1 MSERNDPLDEA
12 LAAAGLNSLEGAFA
26 YGGGQD
32 LVKPSL
38 GNRRRTRIELTD
50 RTGRRHVLYL
60 KRYAPESFFSRLRR
74 GWTYGFAAGPARV
87 EYDNIQRAA
96 AAGVPTM
103 QVVRWEEHCGWLG
116 VRPGYLIAA
125 AVPGDALER
134 CAAAYLSRGGPQ
146 AGATLAA
153 KLAKLAATLHA
164 AGYVHRDL
172 YAGHIFLQEQEQ
184 EQEPAGS
191 VELYL
196 IDLAR
201 MFAPRWRRFRWQ
213 VKDLAQL
220 KFSMPAE
227 WVRRHWADFM
237 RQYLAARGRSD
248 AARYNRC
255 VDRKAAAITRR
266 HARKHASPGNRTA

>member
-12 LAAAGLNSLEGAFA
+12 LAAAGLDTLQGAFA
-26 YGGGQD
+26 YDGGQD
-32 LVKPSL
+32 LVKPAL
-38 GNRRRTRIELTD
+38 GTRRRTRIELAD
-50 RTGRRHVLYL
+50 RTGRCYVLYL
-60 KRYAPESFFSRLRR
+60 KRYAPESFFTRLRR
-74 GWTYGFAAGPARV
+74 GWTYGFQAGPARV
-87 EYDNIQRAA
+87 ECNNIQHAA

-103 QVVRWEEHCGWLG
+103 QVIRWAEHCGWLG
-116 VRPGYLIAA
+116 VRPGYLIAT

-134 CAAAYLSRGGPQ
+134 CAEAYLSRGGPQ
-146 AGATLAA
+146 AGATLAT
-153 KLAKLAATLHA
+153 KLAKLVAALHA
-164 AGYVHRDL
+164 GGYVHRDL
-172 YAGHIFLQEQEQ
+172 YASHIFLHEHAS
-184 EQEPAGS
+184 AGG

-201 MFAPRWRRFRWQ
+201 LFAPRWRKFRWQ

-237 RQYLAARGRSD
+237 QQYLAACGPSD

-255 VDRKAAAITRR
+255 VDRKAASIARR
-266 HARKHASPGNRTA
+266 HARKHATSGNRIA